1 MSLDLVLDW
10 KGPFSLASRSHRT
23 SFAPPAS
30 SGVYLWT
37 VANDIAPRIAYVGE
51 ASNLAERF
59 YGHAVCT
66 LGGAYCLYDDDHL
79 VRGNTPVPLYRPSQ
93 KTLFTNFL
101 DEPERFATLGL
112 RNLMSYWFW
121 WAVVD
126 AERNASF
133 ARLSSRR

>member
-1 MSLDLVLDW
+1 MSLDVVLEW
-10 KGPFSLASRSHRT
+10 KGPFSLASRAHRT

-59 YGHAVCT
+59 YEHTFCT

-79 VRGNTPVPLYRPSQ
+79 VQGNKPVPLYRPSQ
-93 KTLFTNFL
+93 TTLFMNFL
-101 DEPERFATLGL
+101 GEPERFAMLGL
-112 RNLMSYWFW
+112 RNLMS
-121 WAVVD
+121 
-126 AERNASF
+126 
-133 ARLSSRR
+133 